1 MKYNNVNE
9 NINKFKSST
18 IKNLN
23 GNSIK
28 RNINRNKSPQ
38 YFIRKNIFKKSFTR
52 ENNSRPNIPKITSNY
67 EGSIYNINS
76 LIDKMNSLKQLMYR
90 TTDLN
95 SMLVMDK
102 YGLKYANDLRRNI
115 NSANKLMSPHHQEN
129 KKYNHYETN
138 NLNYFKGIRIKNDFK
153 KNSKRFEKEL
163 INLSKDFDLTS
174 ININNIKKEKIKN
187 VLEEEKKDKKLYHL
201 KTELFLLDQNNKIK
215 NSYVSENN
223 EDKNLTFIR
232 DKTTKD
238 NIYSQV
244 KSKFR
249 KQNNKI
255 KRNLLLTLSK
265 TDEHNKFK
273 NLLNSFNENSDIIKI
288 NENEEDDDFEVEQDV
303 KQKNKISFL
312 KNDINSYKIKIQ
324 NSNKSENNN
333 KNIIRN
339 SFNQYM
345 KAPLSTSLN
354 LTLSKNNMNNNI
366 KKISLTHLT
375 TSNNSQ
381 ENTCHNS
388 PNSSFITKEMIYPKY
403 KNTMKIVKNNITSN
417 NINGPLNNFKKQR
430 FKPKK
435 FHLIKKIN
443 TIMDKSNSI
452 KKSFINISDESKKIK
467 KKLFSKHNYKYNL
480 NRDMNIDLDRIN
492 KYFKFSKRDDIDEN
506 KLIKENANRIK
517 TFMDNK
523 CSKLLDCVV
532 NELIYQDRKLNKGYL
547 GMSSYEKKVL
557 KIKREDD
564 IKKIGNENVLVEKEL
579 QKDKILDIFLPENQE
594 IVDLL
599 KENNNKHDDTELLYI
614 KSKILK
620 HLNRK

>member
-1 MKYNNVNE
+1 MLFQLC
-9 NINKFKSST
+9 KFV
-18 IKNLN
+18 
-23 GNSIK
+23 
-28 RNINRNKSPQ
+28 
-38 YFIRKNIFKKSFTR
+38 NIFKKSFTR

-255 KRNLLLTLSK
+255 KRNLL
-265 TDEHNKFK
+265 
-273 NLLNSFNENSDIIKI
+273 
-288 NENEEDDDFEVEQDV
+288 
-303 KQKNKISFL
+303 
-312 KNDINSYKIKIQ
+312 
-324 NSNKSENNN
+324 
-333 KNIIRN
+333 
-339 SFNQYM
+339 
-345 KAPLSTSLN
+345 
-354 LTLSKNNMNNNI
+354 
-366 KKISLTHLT
+366 
-375 TSNNSQ
+375 
-381 ENTCHNS
+381 
-388 PNSSFITKEMIYPKY
+388 
-403 KNTMKIVKNNITSN
+403 
-417 NINGPLNNFKKQR
+417 
-430 FKPKK
+430 
-435 FHLIKKIN
+435 
-443 TIMDKSNSI
+443 
-452 KKSFINISDESKKIK
+452 
-467 KKLFSKHNYKYNL
+467 
-480 NRDMNIDLDRIN
+480 
-492 KYFKFSKRDDIDEN
+492 
-506 KLIKENANRIK
+506 
-517 TFMDNK
+517 
-523 CSKLLDCVV
+523 
-532 NELIYQDRKLNKGYL
+532 
-547 GMSSYEKKVL
+547 
-557 KIKREDD
+557 
-564 IKKIGNENVLVEKEL
+564 
-579 QKDKILDIFLPENQE
+579 IL
-594 IVDLL
+594 
-599 KENNNKHDDTELLYI
+599 
-614 KSKILK
+614 
-620 HLNRK
+620 